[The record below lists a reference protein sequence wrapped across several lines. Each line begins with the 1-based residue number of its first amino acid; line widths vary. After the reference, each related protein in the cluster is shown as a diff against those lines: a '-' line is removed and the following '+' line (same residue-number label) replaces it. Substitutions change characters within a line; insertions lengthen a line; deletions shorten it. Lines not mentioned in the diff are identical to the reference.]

1 MSTPRLLTSG
11 RVFPI
16 SETKSPRPSL
26 FIGWRENNIWEE
38 IIFKSEHWNS
48 DQEKDQRSPVDGS
61 DSEIVGCVGEETIE
75 SARRIVR
82 IDPLTGELK
91 IR

>member
-1 MSTPRLLTSG
+1 MG
-11 RVFPI
+11 EF
-16 SETKSPRPSL
+16 SPSAKQNHPDRAWGV
-26 FIGWRENNIWEE
+26 FIGRRSYLKVNTGQ
-38 IIFKSEHWNS
+38 HWIS
-48 DQEKDQRSPVDGS
+48 DQKKDQRSPVDGS

>member
-1 MSTPRLLTSG
+1 MGEFSPSAKQNHPDRAFLLGGG
-11 RVFPI
+11 RITFGRRSYLKVN
-16 SETKSPRPSL
+16 T
-26 FIGWRENNIWEE
+26 GQ
-38 IIFKSEHWNS
+38 HWNS

-61 DSEIVGCVGEETIE
+61 DSEIVGCVGKETIE

>member
-1 MSTPRLLTSG
+1 MNTG
-11 RVFPI
+11 QD
-16 SETKSPRPSL
+16 
-26 FIGWRENNIWEE
+26 
-38 IIFKSEHWNS
+38 WNS
-48 DQEKDQRSPVDGS
+48 DQEKDKRSPVDGS

-75 SARRIVR
+75 RTRRIVR

>member
-1 MSTPRLLTSG
+1 MNTG
-11 RVFPI
+11 Q
-16 SETKSPRPSL
+16 
-26 FIGWRENNIWEE
+26 
-38 IIFKSEHWNS
+38 HWNS

-61 DSEIVGCVGEETIE
+61 DSEIVGCVGKETIE
-75 SARRIVR
+75 RARRIVR